1 MSSVKTSKFVYRSTA
16 GGAGD
21 LSIEY
26 GTDLGAFTR
35 LEDKIRLLQEDLE
48 SERELRQRIE
58 RERSDLTVQLMQI
71 SERLEEAEGSS
82 ESQLEMNKKRDLE
95 LSKLRKLL
103 DDVHLE
109 SEENAHHLRKKHQEA
124 IVELQDQLDQANKS
138 KAKIEREKQKFQA
151 EVYDLLSQVELANK
165 DKVAAQKTVERLEI
179 TIHDLNIHI
188 EELNRQVTEISSQRS
203 RLSSENT
210 ELMKEVQ
217 EYKLHLDNANHLK
230 GQLAV
235 QLEEIRRRLEDE
247 ERRRSALEQHNHTL
261 EVEVESLKTQLDEES
276 EARIDLE
283 RQLSKANGEAATWK
297 SKYEAECTAHADEVD
312 ELRRRLAQKT
322 AEYEEQLQALLNK
335 CSALEKHKS
344 RLQSEVEVLIMDLE
358 KATTHAQNLEKRVSQ
373 LEKVNH
379 DLKSKVDELIALLEA
394 AQRDFRAK
402 VAELQKLQHDFDK
415 LKDLKEALARENKK
429 LADDLGDCKAQL
441 SDATRRIHEMDLE
454 IKRLETERE
463 ELSAAYR
470 EAESLRKQEEAKAQ
484 RLAQELA
491 QMRHDYEK
499 RLAAKE
505 EELEALRVV
514 LRPTDCPGMELD
526 VHHTKHVRE
535 MEARRREEDT
545 QRLLQQPVE
554 VRLVGPSD
562 DVIVKAAR
570 NDVIIV
576 NPSAE
581 HLSREERKQYQIE
594 VDQLNMRLA
603 EAEAKLKSEV
613 ARIKKKMQVQIT
625 ELEMSLDVANKQNLD
640 LQKTIKKQAL
650 QMQEL
655 QSHYDEVT
663 RQLQQAIDQLGVAQR
678 RVQTLQMELDEMR
691 STVEQAQRGKRQAE
705 QMYEEAHSKVN
716 ELTTINV
723 NLSAAK
729 NKLESDFTTL
739 QSDYEEVSKELRV
752 VDEKYNRTIIEL
764 KTIKD
769 QLTEEQERCVKIESI
784 KKSLEM
790 EVHNLQV
797 RIEEVEANA
806 LAGGRRVISKLEARI
821 KDVEIEME
829 EEKRRHSETQKS
841 MRKKENR
848 LRELMLQTEDDHKTI
863 TMLNDAV
870 EKLSEKVKLYKRQLD
885 ETEGISQ
892 QNLSRVRRFQ
902 RELEAAEDRAEAA
915 ESNLSMIRA
924 KHRSWVTTNQVPG
937 GVRQVFVTEETTTSN
952 Y

>member
-82 ESQLEMNKKRDLE
+82 ESQLEMNKKRDHE

-124 IVELQDQLDQANKS
+124 IVELQDQLDQSNKS

-165 DKVAAQKTVERLEI
+165 DKVAAQKTVERLEVS
-179 TIHDLNIHI
+179 IHDLNIHI
-188 EELNRQVTEISSQRS
+188 EELNRQVTEVSSQRS

-247 ERRRSALEQHNHTL
+247 ERRRSTLEQQNHTL

-283 RQLSKANGEAATWK
+283 RQLSKANGEASTWK

-312 ELRRRLAQKT
+312 ELRRRIAQKT

-379 DLKSKVDELIALLEA
+379 DLKSKVDELISLLEA

-505 EELEALRVV
+505 EELEALR
-514 LRPTDCPGMELD
+514 
-526 VHHTKHVRE
+526 
-535 MEARRREEDT
+535 
-545 QRLLQQPVE
+545 
-554 VRLVGPSD
+554 
-562 DVIVKAAR
+562 
-570 NDVIIV
+570 
-576 NPSAE
+576 
-581 HLSREERKQYQIE
+581 KQYQIE

-691 STVEQAQRGKRQAE
+691 STVEQALRGKRQAE

-723 NLSAAK
+723 NLAAAK
-729 NKLESDFTTL
+729 NKLESDFTTM
-739 QSDYEEVSKELRV
+739 QSDYEEVTKELRV

-821 KDVEIEME
+821 RDVEIEME

-885 ETEGISQ
+885 ETQEGISQ

-915 ESNLSMIRA
+915 EGNLSMIRA

-937 GVRQVFVTEETTTSN
+937 GIRQVFVTEETTSN

>member
-1 MSSVKTSKFVYRSTA
+1 MTSVKTSKYVYRSTA

-58 RERSDLTVQLMQI
+58 RERSDLTVHLMQI

-82 ESQLEMNKKRDLE
+82 ESQLEMNKKRDIE

-103 DDVHLE
+103 EDVHLE

-124 IVELQDQLDQANKS
+124 MVDLQDQLDQANKA

-151 EVYDLLSQVELANK
+151 EVYDLLAQVDLANK
-165 DKVAAQKTVERLEI
+165 DKVAAQKTVERLELS
-179 TIHDLNIHI
+179 IHDLNIHI
-188 EELNRQVTEISSQRS
+188 EELNRQVTEVSAQRS

-217 EYKLHLDNANHLK
+217 EYKLQLDNSNHLK

-235 QLEEIRRRLEDE
+235 QLEETRRRLEDE
-247 ERRRSALEQHNHTL
+247 ERRRSGLEQHNHTL

-276 EARIDLE
+276 EIRMDIE

-297 SKYEAECTAHADEVD
+297 SKYEAECQAHADEVD

-358 KATTHAQNLEKRVSQ
+358 KATTHAQNLEKRCSQ
-373 LEKVNH
+373 LEKLNH

-415 LKDLKEALARENKK
+415 LKDQRDALVRENKK
-429 LADDLGDCKAQL
+429 LADELGDAKIQL

-491 QMRHDYEK
+491 QLRHDYEK

-505 EELEALRVV
+505 EELEAL
-514 LRPTDCPGMELD
+514 
-526 VHHTKHVRE
+526 
-535 MEARRREEDT
+535 
-545 QRLLQQPVE
+545 
-554 VRLVGPSD
+554 
-562 DVIVKAAR
+562 
-570 NDVIIV
+570 
-576 NPSAE
+576 
-581 HLSREERKQYQIE
+581 RKQYQIE

-650 QMQEL
+650 QLQEL

-663 RQLQQAIDQLGVAQR
+663 RQLQQAVDQLGVAQR
-678 RVQTLQMELDEMR
+678 RCQTLQMELDEMR
-691 STVEQAQRGKRQAE
+691 SALEQALRGKRQAE
-705 QMYEEAHSKVN
+705 QMYEEAHAKVN

-752 VDEKYNRTIIEL
+752 VDERYNRTIIEL
-764 KTIKD
+764 KTVKD
-769 QLTEEQERCVKIESI
+769 QMIEEQERLVKIESI

-848 LRELMLQTEDDHKTI
+848 LRELLLQTEDDHKTI

-870 EKLSEKVKLYKRQLD
+870 EKLNEKVKMYKRQLD

-915 ESNLSMIRA
+915 EGNLSMIRA